1 LEVVPEELRTDDA
14 RAGLIVFAEFVN
26 LVRGALTKK

>member
-1 LEVVPEELRTDDA
+1 MAWRRGDEDDNA
-14 RAGLIVFAEFVN
+14 EAGAFVFAEFVN